1 MTECKTPGTGRRRRT
16 SLGQKL
22 RRAIS
27 DPRIVGRAVYRRA
40 GLRRLALRTRGRWR
54 TWYPHRRPRVASLM
68 GRLRRERVVHVLHIR
83 KTGGTALKDA
93 LATCPKPTGVRIV
106 FHGHSVRLTD
116 IPPRDEVVFFVR
128 DPVTRFVS
136 GFNGRLREGRPR
148 YNVPLSARERRALT
162 RFPTPDDLALGLYAD
177 DPSTRHEA
185 HAAMRE
191 VRNVGTRLADWLG
204 DAGTLMARRDTILL
218 AGWTDTLS
226 EDFQRLKA
234 LLGLSSECRLPTGDS
249 AHRAPETQTR
259 TLSDSAV
266 ANLRRWFADDEP
278 LLAACRELAGR
289 THQPVAT

>member
-1 MTECKTPGTGRRRRT
+1 
-16 SLGQKL
+16 
-22 RRAIS
+22 
-27 DPRIVGRAVYRRA
+27 
-40 GLRRLALRTRGRWR
+40 
-54 TWYPHRRPRVASLM
+54 M

-259 TLSDSAV
+259 TLSDS
-266 ANLRRWFADDEP
+266 
-278 LLAACRELAGR
+278 ELAGR